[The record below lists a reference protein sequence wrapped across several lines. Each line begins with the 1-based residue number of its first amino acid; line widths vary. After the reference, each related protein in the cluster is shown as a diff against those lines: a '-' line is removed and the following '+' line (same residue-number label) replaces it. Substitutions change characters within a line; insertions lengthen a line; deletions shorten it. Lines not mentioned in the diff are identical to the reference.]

1 MKKTI
6 YIAAILALT
15 ACSNDELVEST
26 AKDQS
31 RINVRVVT
39 SNPSRADESSDT
51 DFRHDS
57 NTEELTFS
65 LYAGYSSYTGAPQA
79 VKINNTSTYTR
90 IGGDLMKYDNGTCSF
105 VDDKDDYYWPMTKD
119 SDSNYQYLSF
129 FGYHDYNVDSD
140 MTYGELGAVGIVDD
154 QGQYTLIEN
163 EDDYDENSQ
172 VALHFTGITLPQD
185 AKEQDDILYAVGQA
199 PLNYDNSD
207 EGVQLNFR
215 HALSQLAVQF
225 ENVSSAQNIYAEV
238 HSVSFVN
245 VARDG
250 ELVIYN
256 SKLGKDVILSQYTDK
271 PDDNRKKYDAYENC
285 LWSPALD
292 DDDDSYNVV
301 TYTFGEEDED
311 DPENQYEGL
320 VPGKSYFTGVRETG
334 IIANNSSTK
343 HKVNLLVVPMT
354 KDDMNGAKIKL
365 RCNLYNLADYN
376 DFVNA
381 SKDMTPAEAHE
392 LLVNG
397 ARDEDDNPIHAA
409 YGVPIYA
416 HEYVNLDDV
425 SDDDYNEDP
434 SSFYFNDLYFNVPEI
449 EGGWKAGKKYIYTI
463 KLGTGTTTAKDEN
476 DKSFLVP
483 IEIKVSVDDWAL
495 DKKSV
500 TTEDTT
506 EEITEDNV
514 NI

>member
-65 LYAGYSSYTGAPQA
+65 LYAGYSSYSGVPQ
-79 VKINNTSTYTR
+79 VVNNTYTYLE
-90 IGGDLMKYDNGTCSF
+90 GELMNYDNGTCSF
-105 VDDKDDYYWPMTKD
+105 DGGKDYYWPMTKD

-140 MTYGELGAVGIVDD
+140 MTYGDLGAVGVVD
-154 QGQYTLIEN
+154 GQYTLL
-163 EDDYDENSQ
+163 EDDQYDKNSQ

-256 SKLGKDVILSQYTDK
+256 SKQGKDVILSQYKDS
-271 PDDNRKKYDAYENC
+271 PDDNRKTYNAYENC

-301 TYTFGEEDED
+301 TYTFGEENED
-311 DPENQYEGL
+311 DPENQYVGL
-320 VPGKSYFTGVRETG
+320 VPGNSYYTGVRETG

-343 HKVNLLVVPMT
+343 HDVNLLVVPMT
-354 KDDMNGAKIKL
+354 KNLMKNAKIKL

-376 DFVNA
+376 DFVND
-381 SKDMTPAEAHE
+381 SKGMSPDKAHE
-392 LLVNG
+392 LLVKGNST
-397 ARDEDDNPIHAA
+397 HAA

-416 HEYVNLDDV
+416 HEEVNLDDIP
-425 SDDDYNEDP
+425 DDDYNEDP
-434 SSFYFNDLYFNVPEI
+434 SSFYFNDIYFNVPEI
-449 EGGWKAGKKYIYTI
+449 EGGWQAGKKYIYTI

-476 DKSFLVP
+476 DNEFLVP
-483 IEIKVSVDDWAL
+483 IEITVSVDDWAL